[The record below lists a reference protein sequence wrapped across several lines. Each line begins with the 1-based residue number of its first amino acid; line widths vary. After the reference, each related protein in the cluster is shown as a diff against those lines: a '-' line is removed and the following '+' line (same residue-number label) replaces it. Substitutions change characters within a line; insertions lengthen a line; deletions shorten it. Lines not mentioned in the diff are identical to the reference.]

1 MRVASI
7 ALPLAGLAATAAATA
22 VATTSSKR
30 VSNGCNALK
39 GPVGNSLFFI
49 DSLVYQ
55 YETNNFWSNTELMSP
70 GCVFRPQSS
79 SQLAE
84 GLVALV
90 DAEAKFA
97 VRGGGHMGIRVSL
110 ECLEKVIRPCL
121 LIDHRALTTSI
132 MMFWSS
138 CPI

>member
-1 MRVASI
+1 MRLASI
-7 ALPLAGLAATAAATA
+7 ALPLAGLAATAVATA

-30 VSNGCNALK
+30 VSKGCNALK
-39 GPVGNSLFFI
+39 GPVGDSLFFI

-79 SQLAE
+79 SQLAK

-110 ECLEKVIRPCL
+110 KDVDQRLS
-121 LIDHRALTTSI
+121 DHVN
-132 MMFWSS
+132 
-138 CPI
+138 

>member
-1 MRVASI
+1 MRVVSVV
-7 ALPLAGLAATAAATA
+7 LPLAGLAASAAAA
-22 VATTSSKR
+22 TSSKR
-30 VSNGCNALK
+30 ISSGCNALK
-39 GPVGNSLFFI
+39 GPLGESVFFT

-84 GLVALV
+84 GLTALV

-110 ECLEKVIRPCL
+110 ECRSMYDPCQ
-121 LIDHRALTTSI
+121 LIDRRAQTTSI
-132 MMFWSS
+132 MVFWSS
-138 CPI
+138 CQT

>member
-7 ALPLAGLAATAAATA
+7 VLPLAGLASAAAS
-22 VATTSSKR
+22 SSKP
-30 VSNGCNALK
+30 VSSGCNALK

-55 YETNNFWSNTELMSP
+55 YETNNFWSNTEVMSP

-84 GLVALV
+84 GLTALV

-97 VRGGGHMGIRVSL
+97 VRGGGHMGIRVSW
-110 ECLEKVIRPCL
+110 KVDRTLWACQ
-121 LIDHRALTTSI
+121 LISCRVRTTSTTV
-132 MMFWSS
+132 FWSS
-138 CPI
+138 CPISQPWN